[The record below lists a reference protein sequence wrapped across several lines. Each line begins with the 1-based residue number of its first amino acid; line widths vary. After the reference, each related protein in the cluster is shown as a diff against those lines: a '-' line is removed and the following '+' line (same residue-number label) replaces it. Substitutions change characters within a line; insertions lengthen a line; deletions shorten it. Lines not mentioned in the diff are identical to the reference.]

1 MLLLVTFLIPGSAEL
16 PGTAFLHE
24 QMKVHHFAG
33 MILIALGDWRSSMG
47 ELPRRQ
53 LGIWRDAAG
62 ARESQSL
69 SVEAQERPSERI
81 ARDEAGHAERK

>member
-1 MLLLVTFLIPGSAEL
+1 VLLLVTFLIPGSAAL

-33 MILIALGDWRSSMG
+33 MILIALGDWRSSMD
-47 ELPRRQ
+47 ELPRRP

-62 ARESQSL
+62 GRESQSL
-69 SVEAQERPSERI
+69 SVEAQEHQSERI